1 MDMLPVPVEN
11 EPTAYERDALRAIE
25 AWKNP
30 STSGW
35 LGTTIDR
42 VNRTLH
48 GATDLVRKLPGVD
61 WTIDNVV
68 SGVLRL
74 TNEIMHDSVWR
85 EAIYKE
91 YHAAGH
97 TIRDPEDVQAL
108 GLDAMD
114 PVMSGLDT
122 KYRGLAAAQGAA
134 AGYAG
139 AAGILPDV
147 LGLVA
152 LNLRAVGEYATY
164 CGYDVS
170 EPAERYFALQILNL
184 VSQPNGEA
192 KQAALVPLT
201 NVTHAVARQQTVQ
214 TVEQYA
220 LVGAIRSAA
229 KALGLRLTSAK
240 LAQVV
245 PMTSAFVGG
254 GFNAYYTAKVCDAA
268 FYLYRERWLIQKY
281 GLDVLG
287 VER

>member
-1 MDMLPVPVEN
+1 METLPVPAPKTLTE
-11 EPTAYERDALRAIE
+11 YERAALSAIQ
-25 AWKNP
+25 AWKSP
-30 STSGW
+30 SQPGW
-35 LGTTIDR
+35 FGGTIDR

-48 GATDLVRKLPGVD
+48 GATELVRKLPGVD
-61 WTIDNVV
+61 WTIENVI

-74 TNEIMHDSVWR
+74 TNEFAHDTVWHD
-85 EAIYKE
+85 AIYEE
-91 YHAAGH
+91 YRLAGH
-97 TIRDPEDVQAL
+97 TVETPDDIQGL
-108 GLDAMD
+108 GLDEIDA
-114 PVMSGLDT
+114 VMGGLDT

-164 CGYDVS
+164 CGYDVR

-184 VSQPNGEA
+184 VSQPSAPDKE
-192 KQAALVPLT
+192 AALVPLMD
-201 NVTHAVARQQTVQ
+201 VSHAVARQQTVQ

-220 LVGAIRSAA
+220 LVGAIRNAA
-229 KALGLRLTSAK
+229 KALGLRLTGAK

-245 PMTSAFVGG
+245 PMTSAFIGG

-268 FYLYRERWLIQKY
+268 YYLYRERWLLHKY
-281 GLDVLG
+281 GPAVLDAA
-287 VER
+287 